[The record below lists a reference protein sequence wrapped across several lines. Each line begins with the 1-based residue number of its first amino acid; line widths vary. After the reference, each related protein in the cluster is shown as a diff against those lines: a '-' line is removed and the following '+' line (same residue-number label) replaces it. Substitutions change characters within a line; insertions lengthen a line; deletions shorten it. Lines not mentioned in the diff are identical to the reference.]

1 MMLSFAL
8 LGVLLT
14 AITADNN
21 HTIFSLPSFLSHQTN
36 ISSTADASSNPPPL
50 IFLLP
55 YSDGLSGVLIRIA
68 FIYQHS
74 QRNRTIILPR
84 YKCVVHYP
92 DIQEVNLCDYI
103 QFPPR
108 VLCDSSHNVTYFLQE
123 GLSCDILTYS
133 PDLKE
138 LHVKYLKQKFIPH
151 SCVGGIVPWGS
162 YGALGW
168 NFSDRMWE
176 LFQYTMY
183 NVFHGN
189 RIIAFHWRRGDQLY
203 TRCRSGLDKSINCL
217 SAQDLIKTV
226 HSKLSSMKDK
236 RNIYKIYIATN
247 EANQTTLDELQRSGL
262 VHTTMVVKEIQ
273 RLYLGLNSL
282 EKFLIDVML
291 MCCSHKF
298 FHYGESTV
306 NLLVSDCRRRIRKDF
321 DRRGMLSSIKKK
333 FDIP

>member
-1 MMLSFAL
+1 MLSLTLLGILFEAVVAQKNTAFSRTSLSSHLSDASFAL
-8 LGVLLT
+8 NTTGDL
-14 AITADNN
+14 
-21 HTIFSLPSFLSHQTN
+21 
-36 ISSTADASSNPPPL
+36 PPL
-50 IFLLP
+50 VFLLP

-84 YKCVVHYP
+84 YKCPVHYP
-92 DIQEVNLCDYI
+92 DIHEVNLCDYI

-108 VLCDSSHNVTYFLQE
+108 VHCDPSHNVSYYLQQ

-133 PDLKE
+133 SDLKE
-138 LHVKYLKQKFIPH
+138 LHLKYHRQRFIPH
-151 SCVGGIVPWGS
+151 SCVGGIFPWGS

-176 LFQYTMY
+176 LFQFTMY
-183 NVFHGN
+183 NIFRGN

-217 SAQDLIKTV
+217 SAHDLIKAV
-226 HSKLSSMKDK
+226 QSKLSLMKDT
-236 RNIYKIYIATN
+236 RNIYKVYIATN
-247 EANQTTLDELQRSGL
+247 EANQTTLDELSRAGFQ
-262 VHTTMVVKEIQ
+262 HTTMVVEEIQ

-282 EKFLIDVML
+282 EKFIIDVML
-291 MCCSHKF
+291 MCCSHRF

-306 NLLVSDCRRRIRKDF
+306 NKLVSDCRQRIRKDF
-321 DRRGMLSSIKKK
+321 DRRGMLSAIKNK